1 MSTSIAAKKPWRN
14 GLMPSRTLSVF
25 RSRSRARTWSN
36 SRRPLAGSCQ
46 NDALTWHAAD
56 SAENLRALRLIPD
69 VSLLNDLLAP
79 CHRGDY
85 TVIT

>member
-25 RSRSRARTWSN
+25 RSRSRA
-36 SRRPLAGSCQ
+36 RRPLAGSCQ